1 MKDDQALKDLYFLLN
16 QNVDS
21 DYVIEILTLLVDI
34 ICIEQDA
41 KGWPDEKMSS
51 ILEAELQKIHP
62 FFKKYPQKGQEII
75 KLWQKIKALYK
86 IESRDDMKEL
96 TKDYNAHIL
105 EWIAQLFGTTKER
118 LTKIIIQNA
127 KRKKSK
133 GVGS

>member
-51 ILEAELQKIHP
+51 ILEAELQKLHP

-75 KLWQKIKALYK
+75 KLWQKIKVLYK
-86 IESRDDMKEL
+86 IESRDDIKEL
-96 TKDYNAHIL
+96 LKDHDAHLL
-105 EWIAQLFGTTKER
+105 EWFAQVHGMTKEQ
-118 LTKIIIQNA
+118 LEKLLIQHA
-127 KRKKSK
+127 KRRKTK
-133 GVGS
+133 